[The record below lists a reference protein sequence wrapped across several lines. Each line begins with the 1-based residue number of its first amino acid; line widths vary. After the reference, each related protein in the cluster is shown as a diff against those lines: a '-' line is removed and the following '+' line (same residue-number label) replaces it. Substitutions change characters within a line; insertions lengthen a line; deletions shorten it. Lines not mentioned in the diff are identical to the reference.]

1 MGPQNKHKI
10 INDPVYGFITVRHE
24 LCFDLMDHRFMQR
37 LRRISQLGLS
47 HYVYPGAVHNRF
59 HHAIGAMY
67 LMQEALDV
75 LREKGVEISAAEGE
89 AACAAIL
96 LHDVGHGPFS
106 HALEHSIVR
115 GVNHEDIS
123 TLMMGRMNEAMG
135 GRLDLAIRIFNDD
148 YPRRFLHALVSSQLD
163 MDRLDYL
170 GRDSFYSGVAEGKVG
185 SERIIKMLNVVNDQV
200 VVEEKGIY
208 SIEKFVVARRL
219 MYWQVYLH
227 RTVLAAEYMLML
239 VLRRAKLL
247 ASRGIPLFSTPA
259 LSIFLHD
266 AYDQAQFLA
275 DPDILER
282 FSELDDSDI
291 LCAMKAWQHHEDRV
305 LSLLSRKIIHRDL
318 FRIELRNEPFSSEE
332 IEVCLAAAQSAWGLS
347 PEESR
352 FMVHADQ
359 ISNQSYKS
367 DGIPIRFKN
376 GSIRDFAEASDHFS
390 PELLN
395 REVTKHFLCY
405 PKELGERGGRS

>member
-10 INDPVYGFITVRHE
+10 INDPVYGFITVRHP
-24 LCFDLMDHRFMQR
+24 LSLDLMDHRYVQR
-37 LRRISQLGLS
+37 LRRITQLGLS
-47 HYVYPGAVHNRF
+47 HFVYPGAVHNRF
-59 HHAIGAMY
+59 HHAVGAMH
-67 LMQEALDV
+67 LMQEALDA
-75 LREKGVEISAAEGE
+75 LREKQIDISPEEAE
-89 AACAAIL
+89 AVCAAIL

-123 TLMMGRMNEAMG
+123 TLMMNRINEALG
-135 GRLDLAIRIFNDD
+135 GALDLAIRIFNDD

-185 SERIIKMLNVVNDQV
+185 SERIIKMLNVIDDTV
-200 VVEEKGIY
+200 VVEQKGIY

-247 ASRGIPLFSTPA
+247 ASFGVPLFSTPA
-259 LSIFLHD
+259 LSIFLHE
-266 AYDQAQFLA
+266 AYDHAHFLA
-275 DPDILER
+275 DPEILER

-291 LCAMKAWQHHEDRV
+291 LCAMKAWQHHEDPA
-305 LSLLSRKIIHRDL
+305 LSELSRSIIQRQL
-318 FRIELRNEPFSSEE
+318 FRIELRDTPFSEEE
-332 IEVCLAAAQSAWGLS
+332 IAEKKSLIRKKLGFDEEAADFL
-347 PEESR
+347 
-352 FMVHADQ
+352 VHCDSV
-359 ISNQSYKS
+359 SNKAYTAG
-367 DGIPIRFKN
+367 GIPIRFKD
-376 GSIRDFAEASDHFS
+376 GSIRDFAEASDHFTPDILQRS
-390 PELLN
+390 I
-395 REVTKHFLCY
+395 VKHALCY
-405 PKELGERGGRS
+405 PKAIS